1 MAIAVPALL
10 GWIEGAPE
18 KLDYLFSCYFE
29 SEHSQTNLYGGK
41 VASLP
46 YQIQAFG
53 SDRMLLQQAASKSL
67 QDLFTRYFDAAVVNV
82 TVDTTEEDPGR
93 LTVTVTATVSQDGVS
108 YDVGYSLN
116 ALTSGKLVEIIKLN
130 NQGA

>member
-1 MAIAVPALL
+1 MAIAVCALM

-29 SEHSQTNLYGGK
+29 SEHSQTNLYLGK

-53 SDRMLLQQAASKSL
+53 SDRLLLQQAASKSL
-67 QDLFTRYFDAAVVNV
+67 QDLFTRYFDAAVVTV
-82 TVDTTEEDPGR
+82 LVDTTVEDPGR
-93 LTVTVTATVSQDGVS
+93 FTITVTATVTQDGVTH
-108 YDVGYSLN
+108 DVGYSLS
-116 ALTSGKLVEIIKLN
+116 ALTTGKLIDIIKLN